1 MPTATVGTTT
11 VVAALL
17 TPKPL
22 PRGFEKKPVAF
33 TAAHMLCAVV
43 NSCVQDAA
51 EVAVRACLW
60 VTAGAH
66 GKV

>member
-11 VVAALL
+11 VIAALL
-17 TPKPL
+17 TAKLP

-51 EVAVRACLW
+51 GFAVKACPW
-60 VTAGAH
+60 VTAGVH